1 MKQLTVNIFE
11 GTRVINIPK
20 DISYVEIVTYK
31 GTPYYYF
38 MNIEDSTMFK
48 IISNPS
54 YNTILLN
61 RENFSAD
68 MFPLT
73 ITTFD
78 DDDLISGTELF
89 NKSRGIPYSSI
100 RVAVGKR
107 NTPSKNILLGNLR
120 KYINEGGSAYVTKDF
135 SGLDYEVARENLD
148 VYSKRE
154 IDSFQN
160 EYMFSNV
167 TFDWTKQDMLRVAD
181 TYPLYP
187 FMESMLFEGVRLNAH
202 NTFHSWYKSGVCGLD
217 LKFLNVKSFMSYR
230 NVPFRFCGIQ
240 ELFNGRQFTTQVPLV
255 IVPTVADNTS
265 QSCRPAYLRRG
276 LTYGSESEFADF
288 VANDVSHYPV
298 MVITPDYDM
307 YFTNSLLTANSV
319 YFVDLNRSTFAGRIQ
334 ENPLVTTGISW
345 YTNNSVHDWTKY
357 DFNYKITFMPNDP
370 QSN

>member
-20 DISYVEIVTYK
+20 DISYVEMVTYK

-54 YNTILLN
+54 YNTIVLN

-89 NKSRGIPYSSI
+89 NKSRGIPYNSI
-100 RVAVGKR
+100 RIAVGKR
-107 NTPSKNILLGNLR
+107 NTPTRNILLGNLC
-120 KYINEGGSAYVTKDF
+120 KYINEGGSAYVAKDF
-135 SGLDYEVARENLD
+135 SGLDYNEARENLD
-148 VYSKRE
+148 VYSKKE

-167 TFDWTKQDMLRVAD
+167 IFDRVKSDALRFGD
-181 TYPLYP
+181 TYPSYP
-187 FMESMLFEGVRLNAH
+187 FLEAEVGSGGLNAH
-202 NTFHSWYKSGVCGLD
+202 NTFHSWYKGGVCGLD
-217 LKFLNVKSFMSYR
+217 LKFLNVKSFNSYR
-230 NVPFRFCGIQ
+230 NNPCYFCGIQ

-255 IVPTVADNTS
+255 IVPTVTDNSS
-265 QSCRPAYLRRG
+265 QSYRPAYVRRG
-276 LTYGSESEFADF
+276 YYFGNAVRLTDPAD
-288 VANDVSHYPV
+288 NDVSQYPV
-298 MVITPDYDM
+298 MVITPDYDIR
-307 YFTNSLLTANSV
+307 FANSLLTANSV
-319 YFVDLNRSTFAGRIQ
+319 YFVDLKWCVAVGDAVVETVG
-334 ENPLVTTGISW
+334 TSW
-345 YTNNSVHDWTKY
+345 YVSNSEERDSVKY
-357 DFNYKITFMPNDP
+357 DFDYKITFMPNDP
-370 QSN
+370 QLN